1 MPWPNPISRLPLA
14 GLAIAAAL
22 TGTSS
27 ASADQFKQAAD
38 GAAIDCTVSQR
49 ELTRFALVEDQF
61 ASVSKISSGYPYSDF
76 AVSNEPLRG
85 DIYVSIPETFAAR
98 SISFFATTKKG
109 QVYKFACRIESIG
122 AQQVFITN
130 PALGQSA
137 AARFEKA
144 TAPEDTALRLIRAMA
159 GDELVEGYEIRSLGG
174 LPARVGD
181 FEIQL
186 VGDYQGAAFTG
197 KVLRIANRTNEPV
210 TLDADA
216 LAPVGTLALAFGK
229 DELAP
234 GEATSAYLVTGA
246 GVFSH
251 D

>member
-1 MPWPNPISRLPLA
+1 MPWPNPIPRLPLA
-14 GLAIAAAL
+14 GFAIATAL
-22 TGTSS
+22 AGTTP
-27 ASADQFKQAAD
+27 ALADQFKQAAD

-61 ASVSKISSGYPYSDF
+61 ASVSKISSGYPYNDF

-109 QVYKFACRIESIG
+109 QVYKFACRIDAVG

-144 TAPEDTALRLIRAMA
+144 SAPEDTAVRLIRAMA
-159 GDELVEGYEIRSLGG
+159 SDELVEGYEIRSLGG

-186 VGDYQGAAFTG
+186 VSEYRGAAFVG
-197 KVLRIANRTNEPV
+197 KVLRIANRTNAAV

>member
-1 MPWPNPISRLPLA
+1 MPSPNPIPRLPLS
-14 GLAIAAAL
+14 GLAVAAAL
-22 TGTSS
+22 AGTTP
-27 ASADQFKQAAD
+27 ALADQFKQAAD

-61 ASVSKISSGYPYSDF
+61 ASVSKISSGYPYNDF

-98 SISFFATTKKG
+98 SISFFATTKEG
-109 QVYKFACRIESIG
+109 QVYKFACRIEAVG
-122 AQQVFITN
+122 AQQVFISN

-137 AARFEKA
+137 AARLEKA
-144 TAPEDTALRLIRAMA
+144 TAPEDTAVRLIRAMA
-159 GDELVEGYEIRSLGG
+159 SDELIEGYEIRSLGG
-174 LPARVGD
+174 LPGRVGQ

-186 VGDYQGAAFTG
+186 VSDYRGAAFTG

>member
-1 MPWPNPISRLPLA
+1 MPWPNPIPRLPLA

-22 TGTSS
+22 AGTTP
-27 ASADQFKQAAD
+27 ALADQFKQAAD

-109 QVYKFACRIESIG
+109 QVYKFACRIEAIG

-130 PALGQSA
+130 PALGQNA
-137 AARFEKA
+137 AARFEEA
-144 TAPEDTALRLIRAMA
+144 TAPEETAVRLIRAMA
-159 GDELVEGYEIRSLGG
+159 SAELVEGYEIRSLGG

-186 VGDYQGAAFTG
+186 VSDYRGAAFTG
-197 KVLRIANRTNEPV
+197 KVLRIANRTNAPV